1 METFVMIL
9 LGWGFGYLAGYACG
23 RMSGGVHE

>member
-9 LGWGFGYLAGYACG
+9 LGWGFGYLAGYTCG
-23 RMSGGVHE
+23 RMAGDVHE

>member
-9 LGWGFGYLAGYACG
+9 LGWGFGYLAGYSVG
-23 RMSGGVHE
+23 RMSGASD

>member
-23 RMSGGVHE
+23 RMAGATD